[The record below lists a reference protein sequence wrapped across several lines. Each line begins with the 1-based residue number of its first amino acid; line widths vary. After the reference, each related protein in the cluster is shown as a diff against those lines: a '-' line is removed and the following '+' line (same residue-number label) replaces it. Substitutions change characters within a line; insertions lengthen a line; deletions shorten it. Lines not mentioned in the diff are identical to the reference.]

1 MFCNKCGGEISEN
14 DVFCTNCG
22 NKVVEESDYK
32 KCESCGE
39 KLEDEAEF
47 CKYCG
52 QKVKADRFNRAE
64 KLFEE
69 GFSGEDIKNKIT
81 QATEASTA
89 FVKDAY
95 TNKHSK
101 TYWGKLITIIGSVSI
116 LVSTILPYAYS
127 NLFVNG
133 METLWNGGDG
143 IIFGVAAIAILVLL
157 YVRKVKWSGVASVLV
172 IGLTIYELINYSIS
186 VSDLGA
192 MGALVR
198 RGSGYYLLIFG
209 TLMLVVGLVLIIQ
222 DKDIEK

>member
-1 MFCNKCGGEISEN
+1 
-14 DVFCTNCG
+14 
-22 NKVVEESDYK
+22 
-32 KCESCGE
+32 
-39 KLEDEAEF
+39 
-47 CKYCG
+47 
-52 QKVKADRFNRAE
+52 
-64 KLFEE
+64 
-69 GFSGEDIKNKIT
+69 
-81 QATEASTA
+81 
-89 FVKDAY
+89 
-95 TNKHSK
+95 
-101 TYWGKLITIIGSVSI
+101 
-116 LVSTILPYAYS
+116 
-127 NLFVNG
+127 